1 MGAIIYFMVLGAY
14 STGWSFLASFS
25 VMAEF
30 IASETSLDVKPI
42 VYPDG
47 SGVNEKPIIIE
58 AYGVS
63 NFRADPCYNLDISVV
78 IVWRFYK

>member
-25 VMAEF
+25 VMTEF

-47 SGVNEKPIIIE
+47 SGVNEEPIIVG

-63 NFRADPCYNLDISVV
+63 NLGADPCYDLEVFVV
-78 IVWRFYK
+78 IMGRFYE